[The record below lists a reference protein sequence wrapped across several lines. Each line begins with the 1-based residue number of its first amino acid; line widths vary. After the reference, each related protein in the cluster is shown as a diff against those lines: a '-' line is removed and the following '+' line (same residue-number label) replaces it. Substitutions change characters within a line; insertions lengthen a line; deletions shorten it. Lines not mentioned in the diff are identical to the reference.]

1 MNIHRQ
7 LPLPLSASW
16 APSMDNYCRGT
27 NGLALDMIGGFRQ
40 STDVHQ
46 IYLWGGAQCGKSHLL
61 LAAHN
66 DFLSDQQRSFY
77 VSLKEPSLSVDLFDS
92 LEGYA
97 LLALDDIDH
106 VAGNDQW
113 EQALFNIINF
123 TRERF
128 GKIIFAASSAPASHS
143 WTLPDLV
150 SRLTWG
156 PIFKLQALSEAHI
169 REAFLLQAD
178 KKGLQISEETIE
190 YLLSRHSRDVN
201 SLFELVAFLDRE
213 SLAAGRARITIPFL
227 KSCLPQDQP

>member
-1 MNIHRQ
+1 MVDSFQ
-7 LPLPLSASW
+7 
-16 APSMDNYCRGT
+16 
-27 NGLALDMIGGFRQ
+27 Q

-46 IYLWGGAQCGKSHLL
+46 IYLWGGAQSGKSHLL

-77 VSLKEPSLSVDLFDS
+77 VSLKEPSLSADLFDS
-92 LEGYA
+92 LDGYA

-113 EQALFNIINF
+113 EQALFNLINF

-128 GKIIFAASSAPASHS
+128 GKIIFSASSAPASQA
-143 WTLPDLV
+143 WNLPDLV

-156 PIFKLQALSEAHI
+156 PVMKLQPLSETHI
-169 REAFLLQAD
+169 REAFILQAD

-190 YLLSRHSRDVN
+190 YLLSRYSRDVN

-227 KSCLPQDQP
+227 KSCLLQDQP